1 MGVNRNPNDT
11 RLDRSLTPMC
21 PYSYGIFRLTEPG
34 GLTTIINCRHSAL
47 FHEHTDI
54 KGGIYTDA
62 DHGHVRLTSSLP
74 PLEVIDLRRK

>member
-1 MGVNRNPNDT
+1 
-11 RLDRSLTPMC
+11 MC
-21 PYSYGIFRLTEPG
+21 SYSYGIFRLTEPG

-47 FHEHTDI
+47 FHEHPDI